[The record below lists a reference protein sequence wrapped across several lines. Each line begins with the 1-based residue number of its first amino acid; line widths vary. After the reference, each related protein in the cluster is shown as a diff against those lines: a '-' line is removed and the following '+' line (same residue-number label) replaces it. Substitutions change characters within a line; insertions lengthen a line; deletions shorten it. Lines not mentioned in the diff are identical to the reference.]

1 MVVLLHPDKKE
12 IELKRKEKELKE
24 REKAIKQYSKFIAK
38 FIALLLALPGLLIPL
53 AFINSDYFIFSLVLM
68 VAYFIVIAAIILYL
82 FNRYLTN

>member
-1 MVVLLHPDKKE
+1 MVMWFNPDKKE
-12 IELKRKEKELKE
+12 IQLKQKDKELKE
-24 REKAIKQYSKFIAK
+24 KDRAIKQYSKFLGK
-38 FIALLLALPGLLIPL
+38 LIALLITLPGLLIPL